1 MTESTAEPIAEAL
14 VELNEKEPIRVL
26 HVDDD
31 SGFVKV
37 TKQCLEMEAPVQV
50 DTAVSVDEALTKLRT
65 ERYDVVVSDYQMP
78 EKDGL
83 EFLKELREKGNTIP
97 FIMFTGK
104 GREEIAIRALNLGA
118 DQYLNKS
125 GDPETVYKE
134 LAHAVRQAVERKTAL
149 EKIRESEQKY
159 RSLVELAPDGIIAVD
174 LNGTIT
180 SVNDSFLKIVG
191 YDSDKVVG
199 RHFTKIESVR
209 PQDIPRFMELFRS
222 VMERK
227 SVSPIEFSYVRRDGE
242 SRWAEVH
249 PGSLMKDG
257 KVVGLQVIMRDITER
272 KRVEKALTESEE
284 QSRAIVINAPI
295 GIATSDADKH
305 FVSANDTFCKILGY
319 TEELRKLT
327 FMDITHPEDI
337 KESIAKM
344 EFGAG
349 RKSFFVQEKRYI
361 KKDGNVI
368 VGRVKVSAIR
378 DQHGKPR
385 MFVAEL
391 EDITERKETEEA
403 LAQSEAKYRSLVE
416 QSLQGIAIAQ
426 GVPPRLVFV
435 NPAMVAI
442 SGYSQEE
449 LASISIICLIHPDDR
464 DIFFTRLK
472 ERFEGKP
479 SVSTNEYR
487 AIRKD
492 GTILWIALTSN
503 RIQYNGQPAVQA
515 TFIDITQ
522 RKKAEEELL
531 KGAEKYRELF
541 ENATDLIVTLDLQ
554 GNVTSV
560 NNAILRFG
568 YEKKEII
575 GKNISR
581 FILKPY
587 WPTIINDLSQVA
599 QGKSVQNETG
609 IKTPQAD
616 LTAEYRANPI
626 VKDGNIIGVQVILR
640 DVTERKRAEEA
651 ISKSEERFRSLVEK
665 TSVPIATSDLKGRFT
680 YLNKALAELLGYST
694 EELLHRPFKDFLH
707 PKDRGKIT
715 RLFLGAILLRK
726 EPYSF
731 EFRVLHKDGHI
742 LHLMSKPTRLA
753 INGKTVGFQAIIVDI
768 TDRKK
773 AEKLIL
779 ESQQKFAGLFRNNP
793 EATAYLGPDC
803 RVLDINPR
811 FEKLFGY
818 SLEEIKGKRI
828 NDVVVPESRTKEGD
842 ALDKEAMKE
851 YVYRDTIRR
860 RKDGSLVPVA
870 ASAAPIKSSGKI
882 AGIIVTYHDISDL
895 KNTEKMLETV
905 NEKLH
910 VIGGLTRHDARNK
923 LTAIKGNLYLA
934 KKHLSGSPE
943 ALKYLDEA
951 ESACQ
956 QVAKIFDFATAYE
969 RLGIE
974 NLGPMEPRKAFDE
987 AVSQFSDM
995 RGIRITNNCQDL
1007 TVLADSL
1014 LSQLF
1019 YNLIHNSLK
1028 YGQKT
1033 TAITVRYEKTGE
1045 DTLRLIYEDDGVG
1058 IPAANKPHL
1067 FQEGYG
1073 TGGSTGL
1080 GLYLIKKMM
1089 EVYGWTI
1096 QETGEPGKGAQFTI
1110 TIPRQNQNGK
1120 ENYQVP

>member
-1 MTESTAEPIAEAL
+1 MTESTAEPIAEAI
-14 VELNEKEPIRVL
+14 VELNEKKLIRVL

-31 SGFVKV
+31 SGFLKI

-50 DTAVSVDEALTKLRT
+50 DTAVSVDEALTKLET
-65 ERYDVVVSDYQMP
+65 ERYDVVVSEYQMP
-78 EKDGL
+78 KKDGL
-83 EFLKELREKGNTIP
+83 ELLKELREKGNTVP

-104 GREEIAIRALNLGA
+104 GREEIAIKALNLGA

-134 LAHAVRQAVERKTAL
+134 LAHAVRQAVESKTAL
-149 EKIRESEQKY
+149 KEIRESEQKY

-180 SVNDSFLKIVG
+180 SVNDSFLKMLG
-191 YDSDKVVG
+191 YDSEEVVG
-199 RHFTKIESVR
+199 KHFTEIGSVR
-209 PQDIPRFMELFRS
+209 PEDIPRFMELFRS
-222 VMERK
+222 VIERK
-227 SVSPIEFSYVRRDGE
+227 SVSPIEFSYVRRDRAI
-242 SRWAEVH
+242 RWAEVH

-272 KRVEKALTESEE
+272 K
-284 QSRAIVINAPI
+284 
-295 GIATSDADKH
+295 
-305 FVSANDTFCKILGY
+305 
-319 TEELRKLT
+319 
-327 FMDITHPEDI
+327 
-337 KESIAKM
+337 
-344 EFGAG
+344 
-349 RKSFFVQEKRYI
+349 
-361 KKDGNVI
+361 
-368 VGRVKVSAIR
+368 
-378 DQHGKPR
+378 
-385 MFVAEL
+385 
-391 EDITERKETEEA
+391 ETEQA

-416 QSLQGIAIAQ
+416 QSLQGIGIAQ

-435 NPAMVAI
+435 NPALVAI
-442 SGYSQEE
+442 SGYSPEE
-449 LASISIICLIHPDDR
+449 LASISIECLVHPDDR

-479 SVSTNEYR
+479 SASTNEYR

-492 GTILWIALTSN
+492 GTILWIALTSS

-522 RKKAEEELL
+522 REKAEEELR
-531 KGAEKYRELF
+531 KSAEKYRELF
-541 ENATDLIVTLDLQ
+541 ENATDLIITLDLQ

-568 YEKKEII
+568 YEKKNII
-575 GKNISR
+575 GKNILK

-587 WPTIINDLSQVA
+587 WPTVMKDLSQVT
-599 QGKSVQNETG
+599 QGKSVKNETG
-609 IKTPQAD
+609 IKTPEAD
-616 LTAEYRANPI
+616 LTAEYRADSI
-626 VKDGNIIGVQVILR
+626 VRDGNIIGVQVILR

-651 ISKSEERFRSLVEK
+651 ISKSEERFRSLVEE
-665 TSVPIATSDLKGRFT
+665 TSVPIAISDLKGRFT
-680 YLNKALAELLGYST
+680 YLNRAFAELLGYST
-694 EELLHRPFKDFLH
+694 EELLHRPFKAFLH
-707 PKDRGKIT
+707 PKDRGRIT
-715 RLFLGAILLRK
+715 RLFLGAIVMRR
-726 EPYSF
+726 EPYNF
-731 EFRVLHKDGHI
+731 EFRALHKDGHI

-753 INGKTVGFQAIIVDI
+753 VNGKTVGFQAIIVDI

-773 AEKLIL
+773 AEELIL
-779 ESQQKFAGLFRNNP
+779 ESQQKFAGLFRDNP

-842 ALDKEAMKE
+842 ALDKKALKE

-860 RKDGSLVPVA
+860 RKDGSLVPVS
-870 ASAAPIKSSGKI
+870 ASAAPIKSAGKI

-923 LTAIKGNLYLA
+923 LTAINGNLYLA
-934 KKHLSGSPE
+934 KKHLTGNPE

-974 NLGPMEPRKAFDE
+974 NLGPMDPGKAFDE
-987 AVSQFSDM
+987 AVSQFSEM
-995 RGIRITNNCQDL
+995 SGIRITNNCQGL

-1028 YGQKT
+1028 YGQKIT
-1033 TAITVRYEKTGE
+1033 TITVRYEKTGQ
-1045 DTLRLIYEDDGVG
+1045 DRLGLIYEDDGVG
-1058 IPAANKPHL
+1058 IPAANKPRL
-1067 FQEGYG
+1067 FKEGYS

-1080 GLYLIKKMM
+1080 GLYLVKKMM

-1096 QETGEPGKGAQFTI
+1096 QETGKPDKGAQFTI

-1120 ENYQVP
+1120 ENYQIS

>member
-1 MTESTAEPIAEAL
+1 MTESTAEPIAEAI
-14 VELNEKEPIRVL
+14 VELNENKPIRVL

-31 SGFVKV
+31 SGFLKV
-37 TKQCLEMEAPVQV
+37 TKQCLEMEAPVKV
-50 DTAVSVDEALTKLRT
+50 DTVVSVDEALKKLWT

-78 EKDGL
+78 KKDGL
-83 EFLKELREKGNTIP
+83 EFLKELREKENTIP

-125 GDPETVYKE
+125 GDPETVFKE
-134 LAHAVRQAVERKTAL
+134 LAYALRQAVERKTAL
-149 EKIRESEQKY
+149 KKIRESEQKY

-180 SVNDSFLKIVG
+180 SVNDSFLKTVG
-191 YDSDKVVG
+191 YDSEEVVG
-199 RHFTKIESVR
+199 KHFTDIQSVR
-209 PQDIPRFMELFRS
+209 PPDIPRFMEIFNS
-222 VMERK
+222 VIEKK
-227 SVSPIEFSYVRRDGE
+227 SVSPIEFSYVRRDGA

-272 KRVEKALTESEE
+272 K
-284 QSRAIVINAPI
+284 
-295 GIATSDADKH
+295 
-305 FVSANDTFCKILGY
+305 
-319 TEELRKLT
+319 
-327 FMDITHPEDI
+327 
-337 KESIAKM
+337 
-344 EFGAG
+344 
-349 RKSFFVQEKRYI
+349 
-361 KKDGNVI
+361 
-368 VGRVKVSAIR
+368 
-378 DQHGKPR
+378 
-385 MFVAEL
+385 
-391 EDITERKETEEA
+391 ETEEA
-403 LAQSEAKYRSLVE
+403 LAQSEGKYRSLVE

-449 LASISIICLIHPDDR
+449 LASISLECLIHLDDR

-472 ERFEGKP
+472 ERLEGKP
-479 SVSTNEYR
+479 SASNEYR

-492 GTILWIALTSN
+492 GTLLWIALTSS
-503 RIQYNGQPAVQA
+503 RIEYNGQPAVQA
-515 TFIDITQ
+515 TFINITQ
-522 RKKAEEELL
+522 RKKAEEELR
-531 KGAEKYRELF
+531 KSAEKYRELF
-541 ENATDLIVTLDLQ
+541 ENATDLIVTLDLK

-568 YEKKEII
+568 YEKKDLI
-575 GKNISR
+575 GKNISK

-587 WPTIINDLSQVA
+587 WPTIMNDLSQVV
-599 QGKSVQNETG
+599 QGKSVKNETG

-616 LTAEYRANPI
+616 LTAEYRTNPI
-626 VKDGNIIGVQVILR
+626 VRDGNIIGVQVILR

-651 ISKSEERFRSLVEK
+651 ISKSEERFRSLVEE
-665 TSVPIATSDLKGRFT
+665 TTVPIAISDLKGRFT
-680 YLNKALAELLGYST
+680 YLNKALAALLGYST
-694 EELLHRPFKDFLH
+694 EEMLHRPFKDFLH
-707 PKDRGKIT
+707 PKDRGRIT
-715 RLFLGAILLRK
+715 RLFLGAIVMRK
-726 EPYSF
+726 EPYNF
-731 EFRVLHKDGHI
+731 EFRALHKDGHV
-742 LHLMSKPTRLA
+742 LQLMSKPTRLVV
-753 INGKTVGFQAIIVDI
+753 NGKTVGFQAIIVDI

-818 SLEEIKGKRI
+818 SLEEIRGKRI

-870 ASAAPIKSSGKI
+870 ASAAPIKSAGKI
-882 AGIIVTYHDISDL
+882 AGIIVAYHDISDL

-943 ALKYLDEA
+943 VLKYVDEA

-974 NLGPMEPRKAFDE
+974 NLGPMEPGKAFNE

-995 RGIRITNNCQDL
+995 RGIKVRNNCQGL

-1073 TGGSTGL
+1073 TRGSTGL

-1096 QETGEPGKGAQFTI
+1096 QETGEPDKGAQFTI

-1120 ENYQVP
+1120 QNYQVP